1 MDGFDYD
8 NISRE
13 LFKLIMQIHRKTVRQ
28 DEFLKCTSM
37 PPSHM
42 KVIFY
47 IQHFGPSTV
56 SDVAKNLNISKPN
69 MTPIIDNLVSSDL
82 VKRYEDPND
91 RRKIL
96 LEVSEKGH
104 KFLNKKKQEIVSSLS
119 SRISTLKSEDDLKT
133 LKESVEKLNE
143 IIAKF

>member
-1 MDGFDYD
+1 MDGFDY
-8 NISRE
+8 NKVSRE

-47 IQHFGPSTV
+47 IQHLGSAAV

-69 MTPIIDNLVSSDL
+69 MTPIIDNLVNNDL
-82 VKRYEDPND
+82 VIRYEDPND

-96 LEVSEKGH
+96 LKVSEKGH

-119 SRISTLKSEDDLKT
+119 NRISTLEDEEDLKT
-133 LKESVEKLNE
+133 LKESVEKLNA
-143 IIAKF
+143 IIAKL